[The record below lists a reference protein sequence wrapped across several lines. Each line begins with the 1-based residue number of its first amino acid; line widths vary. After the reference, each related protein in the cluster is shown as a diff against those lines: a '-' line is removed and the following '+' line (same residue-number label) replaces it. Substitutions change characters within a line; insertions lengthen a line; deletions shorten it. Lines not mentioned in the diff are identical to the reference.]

1 MTLVRNLK
9 GRTSQH
15 GNMPRPRTVVARF
28 TSDDLGETLSLEASG
43 VMILVDYRDIAKM
56 VQRERS
62 YGYTKGHNIIDEGDD
77 WE

>member
-9 GRTSQH
+9 GMTSQH

-28 TSDDLGETLSLEASG
+28 TSDDIGETLSLEASG
-43 VMILVDYRDIAKM
+43 VMILVNYADVAKLVM
-56 VQRERS
+56 RERS
-62 YGYTKGHNIIDEGDD
+62 KGYGKSHDIIDEGDD

>member
-1 MTLVRNLK
+1 MTLIRNLK
-9 GRTSQH
+9 GMTSQH

-43 VMILVDYRDIAKM
+43 VMITVNYADVAKLVM
-56 VQRERS
+56 RERS
-62 YGYTKGHNIIDEGDD
+62 KGYTKGHDIIDEGDD